1 MAIAF
6 STQVGVFFVLLAGS
20 PIFFQEVVGSVGS
33 DVGTQNGNCSTNSDG
48 ECPLGYYQAEGLHS
62 AGASCSCRAGNSSEE
77 VPGIVNCNFAKCTSF
92 LAPGYWLGYE
102 DTTNI
107 TTSRILTGIC
117 PPYYCHPGKVPLSYQ
132 NSTELDELSC
142 GTQNRRGVLCG
153 QCKEGYGLSVISLT
167 WFCIPCERNFSWP
180 VVGAW
185 FVATFIPF
193 NLLLILFIVSRVN
206 ISSGLLCSF
215 VVFCQVLPATE
226 PYVQSDLLPKPL
238 AILTKIILFISNTFN
253 LHVFESVIPPFPN
266 TCLSS
271 SMTALDHLIG
281 RYFIAL
287 VYPLLLFGL
296 FVFVQSLYRRGIF
309 CRPIH
314 VLLTKL
320 GRCVE
325 RCHAHRDQRGSILTG
340 LCSFFVLQYTQ
351 LAHLTL
357 LVLAPSFLFHSKT
370 SVKRPVLWFD
380 GNINYFSLQH
390 LPYAFPIMIC
400 STVYLLVPPLLLLA
414 YPALPQLL
422 VRCNLSSKRPFS
434 CIVKALTRGSC
445 VVYFDVFQ
453 GPYKPHFRFFAG
465 LFFIFRILFLIPHAF
480 GSNDTDMFTFGI
492 FITLI
497 FALITTVCQ
506 PYEYRGGDKSNTKTG
521 VCWQNRIDV
530 LIFGNLA
537 LISLF
542 KYYFYMQNF
551 TSPSLQLAVATLSVI
566 LMYLPLVGFTLYFI
580 LSLWRRYSQRV
591 KRLVGGGRTQE
602 SNPPAACHDAV
613 NSTETS
619 VTTEPLLPSERVWE
633 KGTGLQLDNS
643 VLYIDA

>member
-1 MAIAF
+1 M
-6 STQVGVFFVLLAGS
+6 
-20 PIFFQEVVGSVGS
+20 
-33 DVGTQNGNCSTNSDG
+33 GTKSCNCSTNSDG
-48 ECPLGYYQAEGLHS
+48 ECPLGYYQAEERHS
-62 AGASCSCRAGNSSEE
+62 AGASCSCRAGNSAE
-77 VPGIVNCNFAKCTSF
+77 VQGIVNCNFAKCTSF

-142 GTQNRRGVLCG
+142 GAQNRTGVLCG
-153 QCKEGYGLSVISLT
+153 RCKEGYGLSVVSLNL
-167 WFCIPCERNFSWP
+167 FCILCETNFSWP
-180 VVGAW
+180 AVGVW
-185 FVATFIPF
+185 LVATFIPF

-215 VVFCQVLPATE
+215 VFFYQVLPATE
-226 PYVQSDLLPKPL
+226 PYAQSDLLPKPL
-238 AILTKIILFISNTFN
+238 AILTKIILFVSNTFN
-253 LHVFESVIPPFPN
+253 LFVFESVIPPFPN

-271 SMTALDHLIG
+271 SMTALHHLTIS
-281 RYFIAL
+281 YFNVL
-287 VYPLLLFGL
+287 LYPLLLFGL

-325 RCHAHRDQRGSILTG
+325 RCHAHRDQRGSMLTG
-340 LCSFFVLQYTQ
+340 LCGFFVLQYTR
-351 LAHLTL
+351 LAQLTL
-357 LVLAPSFLFHSKT
+357 LVLTPAYLFHSKT
-370 SVKRPVLWFD
+370 SEKRPVLWFD
-380 GNINYFSLQH
+380 GNITYFSLQH
-390 LPYAFPIMIC
+390 LPYAFPIMVC

-434 CIVKALTRGSC
+434 CIVKALTRGSS
-445 VVYFDVFQ
+445 VAYFDVFQ
-453 GPYKPHFRFFAG
+453 GPYKPQFRFFAG
-465 LFFIFRILFLIPHAF
+465 LFFIFRILFLIPRNF
-480 GSNDTDMFTFGI
+480 SSNDTDMFTFDI
-492 FITLI
+492 FITLF

-506 PYEYRGGDKSNTKTG
+506 PYEYRGGVDATTKKA
-521 VCWQNRIDV
+521 VCWQNQIDV

-537 LISLF
+537 LISLC
-542 KYYFYMQNF
+542 KYYFYAKDF
-551 TSPSLQLAVATLSVI
+551 TFTTLELAVATLSVI

-602 SNPPAACHDAV
+602 SNPPAACDDAV
-613 NSTETS
+613 ISTETLD
-619 VTTEPLLPSERVWE
+619 TTEPLLPSERVWE
-633 KGTGLQLDNS
+633 KGTDLPSNNS

>member
-1 MAIAF
+1 M
-6 STQVGVFFVLLAGS
+6 
-20 PIFFQEVVGSVGS
+20 
-33 DVGTQNGNCSTNSDG
+33 GTKSCNCSTNSDG

-117 PPYYCHPGKVPLSYQ
+117 PPYYCHPGKSSLSYQ

-142 GTQNRRGVLCG
+142 GAQNRRGVLCG
-153 QCKEGYGLSVISLT
+153 QCKEGYGLSVVSLNLS
-167 WFCIPCERNFSWP
+167 CIPCERKFSWP
-180 VVGAW
+180 AVGVW

-215 VVFCQVLPATE
+215 VVFYQVLPATE
-226 PYVQSDLLPKPL
+226 PYAQSDFLPKPL
-238 AILTKIILFISNTFN
+238 AIMMKIILFVSNTFN
-253 LHVFESVIPPFPN
+253 LFVFESVIPPLPN

-271 SMTALDHLIG
+271 SMTALHHLAVS
-281 RYFIAL
+281 YFNVL
-287 VYPLLLFGL
+287 LYPLLLFGL

-325 RCHAHRDQRGSILTG
+325 RCHAHRDQRGSMLTG
-340 LCSFFVLQYTQ
+340 LCGFFVLQYTR
-351 LAHLTL
+351 LAQLTL
-357 LVLAPSFLFHSKT
+357 LVLAPAYLFHSKT
-370 SVKRPVLWFD
+370 SVKTVLWFD
-380 GNINYFSLQH
+380 GNITYSSLQH
-390 LPYAFPIMIC
+390 LPYAVPILIC

-434 CIVKALTRGSC
+434 YIVKALTKGSS
-445 VVYFDVFQ
+445 VAYFDVFQ

-506 PYEYRGGDKSNTKTG
+506 PYEYRGGDNANTKMG

-537 LISLF
+537 LISLC

-551 TSPSLQLAVATLSVI
+551 TSPTLQLAVATLSVI
-566 LMYLPLVGFTLYFI
+566 LMYLPLVGFTLYFF

-602 SNPPAACHDAV
+602 SNPPAACDDAV
-613 NSTETS
+613 ISTETLD
-619 VTTEPLLPSERVWE
+619 TTEPLLPSERVWE
-633 KGTGLQLDNS
+633 KGTDLPSNNS
-643 VLYIDA
+643 VLYVDA